1 MSKDKTMT
9 YGQLH
14 QKLRELGFEEYE
26 VEWKDKR
33 GVAFEHPK
41 VAASRII
48 LPVRAPDDPVEP
60 FYMNGVL
67 HVLKSRGFF
76 PETNPLLS

>member
-1 MSKDKTMT
+1 MPNEKTLT

-14 QKLRELGFEEYE
+14 EKLRELGFEEYS
-26 VEWKDKR
+26 VELNGKR
-33 GVAFEHPK
+33 GRVFEHPK
-41 VAASRII
+41 VAASMIV
-48 LPVRAPDDPVEP
+48 LPVRAPEDPVEP

-67 HVLKSRGFF
+67 HTLKSRGFF